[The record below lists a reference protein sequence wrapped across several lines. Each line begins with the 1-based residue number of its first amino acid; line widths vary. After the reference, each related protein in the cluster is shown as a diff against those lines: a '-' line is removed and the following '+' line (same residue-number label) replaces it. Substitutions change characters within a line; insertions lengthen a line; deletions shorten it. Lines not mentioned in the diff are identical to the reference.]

1 MTQHQDSI
9 GTFSKFSTSTISSA
23 MDDFCPDGV
32 ICGLSPLKRG
42 MRLVGPA
49 VTARIVTGE
58 LGAFE
63 SEEFGLRKLHDALY
77 EGAIVVVENQAINVA
92 SWGELA
98 TLGAKQRGAAGVVVD
113 GFIRDVDEILDIGF
127 PAFSR
132 GSTPKSPLRRSRIV
146 TVNEPVSVG
155 GVIVSPADLIVGD
168 STGIVRVP
176 NSRMVEIA
184 KKCHELDAYDSRQ
197 RQIMK
202 V

>member
-1 MTQHQDSI
+1 MPPHEDDI
-9 GTFSKFSTSTISSA
+9 RAFSQFSTSTISSA
-23 MDDFCPDGV
+23 LDDICTDGV
-32 ICGLSPLKRG
+32 IYGLLPLQRG

-49 VTARIVTGE
+49 VTARLVTGK
-58 LGAFE
+58 LGAFAT
-63 SEEFGLRKLHDALY
+63 EEFGLRRLHDALY
-77 EGAIVVVENQAINVA
+77 EGAVVVVENRAIDVA

-98 TLGAKQRGAAGVVVD
+98 TLGAKLHGATGVVVD
-113 GFIRDVDEILDIGF
+113 GCIRDVDEILEIGF

-146 TVNEPVSVG
+146 AVNEPVSVG

-176 NSRMVEIA
+176 SSRKAEIA
-184 KKCHELDAYDSRQ
+184 RKCHDLDAYDSHQ

-202 V
+202 G